1 MLCRRNL
8 DFYRQKFD
16 TSKIP
21 GRDEIKLEKYGF
33 EYGEDFHLNP
43 RTNFLSYQLRAL
55 SRPHFD
61 IKSNPTF
68 YVCVRMSRR
77 ALPPAEVVYDKVGVV
92 PLRAH
97 YNVFHIAEGL
107 NTLLRYLMKYEHRFP
122 VGVENEHDT

>member
-1 MLCRRNL
+1 MLCRWNL

-43 RTNFLSYQLRAL
+43 RTNFLSYRLRAL

-61 IKSNPTF
+61 IKSDPTF

-77 ALPPAEVVYDKVGVV
+77 ALPPAGVVYDKVGVV
-92 PLRAH
+92 PLRGQ

-107 NTLLRYLMKYEHRFP
+107 NTLLRYMMKYEHRFP
-122 VGVENEHDT
+122 VGMESGYGT